1 MSTGS
6 SSGDGRGLTGSNTSY
21 GWWRMID
28 CLQMRSGGK
37 GRRLMA
43 NRVQD
48 VDILWRQSCMCCE
61 TRRRRISHGCRHH
74 QSGLLSTLMALLYL
88 RPDRQL

>member
-1 MSTGS
+1 
-6 SSGDGRGLTGSNTSY
+6 
-21 GWWRMID
+21 MID

-61 TRRRRISHGCRHH
+61 TVTWAH
-74 QSGLLSTLMALLYL
+74 LAFLS
-88 RPDRQL
+88 DD